1 MSRPSPSPARRVRFA
16 LIVLIS
22 QLLLVALAVAW
33 AVHMILI
40 AANGSVFFVER
51 NSFVLWLEISL
62 TILISLFG
70 LVVFVMQLR
79 RLGERRNSDERRANR
94 S

>member
-1 MSRPSPSPARRVRFA
+1 MRFA

-70 LVVFVMQLR
+70 LVVFAMQIR
-79 RLGERRNSDERRANR
+79 RLGERRNSDDRRADR
-94 S
+94 RQ